1 MSSSRVFGPLS
12 VRQTRQEGR
21 ERYEV
26 HAAKMLLVYISNSD
40 VIERIKSMFDQ
51 TNPHLDCDNPSMRTD
66 FEECISKPH
75 HRQPEP
81 AMTLIGSI
89 NLKGKIR
96 NLKTGWGGWWFV
108 GG

>member
-1 MSSSRVFGPLS
+1 VSSSRVFGPLP
-12 VRQTRQEGR
+12 VRQTRQGGR
-21 ERYEV
+21 EGYEV
-26 HAAKMLLVYISNSD
+26 HVAKMLLTYISNSD

-51 TNPHLDCDNPSMRTD
+51 TNPHLDCDNPSTRTD
-66 FEECISKPH
+66 FEECFSKPH

-81 AMTLIGSI
+81 VMTLIGSI

-96 NLKTGWGGWWFV
+96 NLKTGWGDWWFV